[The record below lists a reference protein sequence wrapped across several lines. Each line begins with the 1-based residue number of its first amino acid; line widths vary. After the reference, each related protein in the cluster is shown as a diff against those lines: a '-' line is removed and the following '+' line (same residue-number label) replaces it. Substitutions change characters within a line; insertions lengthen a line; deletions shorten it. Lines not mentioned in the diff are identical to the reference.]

1 MEKQNL
7 IIFKLN
13 SFYEIIKELEDNFN
27 FLILEVPDMKILNQ
41 KLSNLKNYLI
51 ITEKKIDNLNNQL
64 VLDSLPIKFSK
75 LKEKINI
82 EFLKIQFNK
91 KSELIIG
98 KYRINLNSRELF
110 LNELSLKLTEKE
122 TNVIVYLYNENKAV
136 SINKLQSDVWGY
148 HSKLETHTVE
158 THIYRLRQKILKK
171 FKDGQFIVSKKN
183 GYQIK

>member
-1 MEKQNL
+1 M
-7 IIFKLN
+7 
-13 SFYEIIKELEDNFN
+13 
-27 FLILEVPDMKILNQ
+27 
-41 KLSNLKNYLI
+41 
-51 ITEKKIDNLNNQL
+51 
-64 VLDSLPIKFSK
+64 
-75 LKEKINI
+75 
-82 EFLKIQFNK
+82 KIQFNK